1 MIKITLRPGGMIG
14 YLQHANL
21 RVFMDNLV
29 KISES
34 VSTSQW
40 QHVSKFSVEQ
50 LLLETSD
57 IAIQEGILVK
67 AANVEKLV
75 ETKLDVTD
83 SMTVV
88 LK

>member
-1 MIKITLRPGGMIG
+1 MIKIALRPGGMVG
-14 YLQHANL
+14 YLQPANFQ
-21 RVFMDNLV
+21 VFMDKLTKEAKAV
-29 KISES
+29 S
-34 VSTSQW
+34 VSQW

-67 AANVEKLV
+67 AANVEHLV